1 MDGENREEPTDPT
14 ELQKSRPAWQE
25 FSRNMYGTALAQLEE
40 HLKRMKTEGVG
51 DCWLLS
57 ILAGFEVKD
66 PELVA
71 GLNPQQREEICTSRR
86 KDIVSWAADW
96 KRNGGFRFLC
106 DQLGITISGDDEAAK
121 KKASQEVQ
129 ERLKPWRE
137 AFHYG
142 YNQTEMH
149 AITGWFLERNML
161 QIDRDAQQCTGHK
174 ESALN
179 ATHRPA
185 L

>member
-1 MDGENREEPTDPT
+1 MCPGHILLFGHVNILFSSLLSKSLTIKGREARPGRERARAGMPRYTRTRQASAAAASSSAVDDDCKVVDGENREEPTEPT

-25 FSRNMYGTALAQLEE
+25 FSRNMYGAALAQLEE
-40 HLKRMKTEGVG
+40 HLERMKTEGVG

-106 DQLGITISGDDEAAK
+106 DQFGVIN
-121 KKASQEVQ
+121 
-129 ERLKPWRE
+129 P
-137 AFHYG
+137 
-142 YNQTEMH
+142 
-149 AITGWFLERNML
+149 
-161 QIDRDAQQCTGHK
+161 
-174 ESALN
+174 
-179 ATHRPA
+179 
-185 L
+185 